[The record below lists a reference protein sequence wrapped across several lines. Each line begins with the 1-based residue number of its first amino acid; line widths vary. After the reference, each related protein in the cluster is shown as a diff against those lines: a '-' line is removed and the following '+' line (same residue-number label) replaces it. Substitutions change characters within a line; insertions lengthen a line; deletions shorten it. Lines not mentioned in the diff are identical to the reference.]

1 MLSVDRVRRIAATAQ
16 GYGAKTRGTLR
27 DAERVVRRLGV
38 VQLDSIASVDRSHRL
53 VLAARLGR
61 VAPDATSRLLAKGRV
76 LEHWA
81 HEASLLPAQAW
92 PLLRRRMRE
101 GHPWWAHLVDA
112 HPGVARRVLRRI
124 RTEGPL
130 ASRDF
135 EDEAP
140 RKPRR
145 GGFWEL
151 KLEKRILDCLWSS
164 GKLVIA
170 RRDRGFQRVYDLP
183 ERVLPSETLR
193 APVPAHA
200 QAMRAMVLAALNGR
214 GVLTERAIVEH
225 WRLRGGIAAI
235 RPALRALER
244 TGDVRREAVEDGGP
258 DVLLPVDADDDPAPH
273 EGGVLLSPFDN
284 LLWDRAL
291 VERFFGF
298 RHTIEVFKPAPQR
311 RYGYYVMPLL
321 VDGKLAGRA
330 DVKADRERGVL
341 SARAWHPAGAPRRAL
356 DEALAALAEALDLR
370 PT

>member
-1 MLSVDRVRRIAATAQ
+1 MLSLDRVRRIAAAAQ
-16 GYGAKTRGTLR
+16 GYGAKRSGTLR

-38 VQLDSIASVDRSHRL
+38 VQLDSIATVDRSHRL

-61 VAPDATSRLLAKGRV
+61 VAPDAASRLLAKGRV

-81 HEASLLPAQAW
+81 HEASLLPAEAW

-101 GHPWWAHLVDA
+101 GHPWWAHLLHA

-124 RTEGPL
+124 RAEGPL

-135 EDEAP
+135 DSEEP
-140 RKPRR
+140 RTARP

-183 ERVLPSETLR
+183 ERVLPSDTLR
-193 APVPAHA
+193 APVPTHA
-200 QAMRAMVLAALNGR
+200 QAMRTMVLSALGGR

-225 WRLRGGIAAI
+225 WRLRGGLAAI
-235 RPALRALER
+235 RPAVRALER
-244 TGDVRREAVEDGGP
+244 AGDVRREAVDDGGG
-258 DVLLPVDADDDPAPH
+258 DVLLPADADDDPPEH
-273 EGGVLLSPFDN
+273 EGAVLLSPFDN
-284 LLWDRAL
+284 LLWDRAF

-298 RHTIEVFKPAPQR
+298 RHSIEVFKPAPQR

-321 VDGKLAGRA
+321 RDGKLAGRA
-330 DVKADRERGVL
+330 DVKADRERGTL

-356 DEALAALAEALDLR
+356 DEALAALGQSLDLR
-370 PT
+370 AT